1 MRHDLH
7 LDAGLLRELLRK
19 RRVALVSAADGVAD
33 ECDRL
38 PAVLAL
44 DLRRVG
50 HGRCRHRRGCGARL
64 RLAPGTTRRRGGDT
78 HRDEQNDK
86 SQPCHDNPCTV
97 FHKLVLSLKSMA
109 TTATPERA
117 LLNSKNATADIAP
130 P

>member
-7 LDAGLLRELLRK
+7 LDSGLLRELLRE
-19 RRVALVSAADGVAD
+19 RRVALVSAADRVAD
-33 ECDRL
+33 ERDRL
-38 PAVLAL
+38 PAVLRL
-44 DLRRVG
+44 DRGGVG
-50 HGRCRHRRGCGARL
+50 HGRRRRRGCGSRL
-64 RLAPGTTRRRGGDT
+64 RLVPGTTRRRGGDA
-78 HRDEQNDK
+78 HRDEQNDQ

-97 FHKLVLSLKSMA
+97 FHKLVLSLKYMA